1 MTGVF
6 EAFLAGIYAEI
17 KMVTRLSAAAAAM
30 AGTDT
35 DKVRGTVLWII
46 FRNFPATTGSR
57 SRTLPI
63 PANMPAGIPAAPMQ
77 SPSNSTEFRSCYDVA
92 PTDERIPN
100 WRMRSFSEILKEL

>member
-77 SPSNSTEFRSCYDVA
+77 ALQTVPNSEAVLTLHP
-92 PTDERIPN
+92 PT
-100 WRMRSFSEILKEL
+100 KEYRTGVCVRLVRY

>member
-35 DKVRGTVLWII
+35 DKVRGSGCADAEP
-46 FRNFPATTGSR
+46 FK
-57 SRTLPI
+57 
-63 PANMPAGIPAAPMQ
+63 Q
-77 SPSNSTEFRSCYDVA
+77 Y
-92 PTDERIPN
+92 RIQKL
-100 WRMRSFSEILKEL
+100 F